1 MMPWWWPFGQVP
13 EVTPE
18 ELSRRLRSSKPPQ
31 LVDVRS
37 GPEHGQGHIP
47 GVKLVPL
54 PELPQRVGTIGLDP
68 HRPVVAICK
77 SGHRSRPAVRLLRRA
92 GYDAVQLAGGMDAWR
107 RQGGK
112 ETRPRGS

>member
-18 ELSRRLRSSKPPQ
+18 QLARQLRSARPPQ
-31 LVDVRS
+31 LLDVRS
-37 GPEHGQGHIP
+37 GFEHAQGHIP

-54 PELPQRVGTIGLDP
+54 PELPGRLPDLGLDP
-68 HRPVVAICK
+68 RRPVVAICK
-77 SGHRSRPAVRLLRRA
+77 TGHRSRPAVRLLRRA
-92 GYDAVQLAGGMDAWR
+92 GFEAKQLAGGMDAWR

-112 ETRPRGS
+112 EKKARSA